1 MTKEHRPA
9 RLLSVLG
16 LGFGLAVIIGNT
28 IGTGILRTPG
38 EIAARVPTPALY
50 LAIWVIGALY
60 ALLGANALAELG
72 TMLQRSGGQY
82 VFSREALGDYFG
94 FVVGWSDWL
103 STCGSAT
110 AAALVIGESL
120 VYLFPSIGVSERII
134 ALVPIVFFV
143 IVQWRGVKTAGST
156 QEWTS
161 ALKALVY
168 VLLVVACF
176 ALGSGWSTGAAR
188 PSSAVTFA
196 GVILALQAVVFTYDG
211 WSGVIYFSEEV
222 KNPGRDIPRSM
233 FGGVLSVLLIYLLV
247 NLGFLFVVPLEKLA
261 GDKLPAGLVAS
272 TLFGQSGDVI
282 VRLLIIATLLSAA
295 SAFQLMATRVIFGLG
310 RDRLF
315 TQRIVTVNAGGT
327 PIWAH
332 VMSAVVA
339 AAFAV
344 TSAFDRV
351 IALMSFFFVANYALS
366 FVSLFVL
373 RARRP
378 EAERPFRA
386 WGHPFTT
393 GAALLLSLGFLVS
406 AVISDTRNSVYAL
419 VLLAVSYP
427 LFRAMQRQT

>member
-1 MTKEHRPA
+1 
-9 RLLSVLG
+9 
-16 LGFGLAVIIGNT
+16 
-28 IGTGILRTPG
+28 
-38 EIAARVPTPALY
+38 
-50 LAIWVIGALY
+50 
-60 ALLGANALAELG
+60 
-72 TMLQRSGGQY
+72 
-82 VFSREALGDYFG
+82 
-94 FVVGWSDWL
+94 
-103 STCGSAT
+103 
-110 AAALVIGESL
+110 
-120 VYLFPSIGVSERII
+120 
-134 ALVPIVFFV
+134 
-143 IVQWRGVKTAGST
+143 
-156 QEWTS
+156 
-161 ALKALVY
+161 
-168 VLLVVACF
+168 
-176 ALGSGWSTGAAR
+176 
-188 PSSAVTFA
+188 
-196 GVILALQAVVFTYDG
+196 
-211 WSGVIYFSEEV
+211 
-222 KNPGRDIPRSM
+222 
-233 FGGVLSVLLIYLLV
+233 
-247 NLGFLFVVPLEKLA
+247 
-261 GDKLPAGLVAS
+261 
-272 TLFGQSGDVI
+272 VI

-332 VMSAVVA
+332 TMSAVVA